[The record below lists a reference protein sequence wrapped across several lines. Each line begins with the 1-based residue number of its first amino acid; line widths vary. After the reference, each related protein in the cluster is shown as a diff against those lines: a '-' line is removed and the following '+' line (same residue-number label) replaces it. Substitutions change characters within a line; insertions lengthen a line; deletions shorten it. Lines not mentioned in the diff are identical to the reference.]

1 MSSLTGNRYQKRRKK
16 QASIETSQEPVEEDD
31 DAEISQIYQAS
42 EADTGRGKDVEDE
55 TRTETAAETDTG
67 RGKDV
72 EDETRTD
79 TAAETDTPTPTDLTP
94 QILNTTQACDLSDQ
108 TALHTWNIC
117 DKEMQEMWLQI
128 QAKSDETMQQL
139 KQNIVSLQN
148 DKAVLTTEIRNLQ
161 EQHAT
166 EIRNLKIMHEGILRQ
181 QITAWHVGMQMI
193 RQGVPTET

>member
-1 MSSLTGNRYQKRRKK
+1 
-16 QASIETSQEPVEEDD
+16 
-31 DAEISQIYQAS
+31 
-42 EADTGRGKDVEDE
+42 
-55 TRTETAAETDTG
+55 
-67 RGKDV
+67 
-72 EDETRTD
+72 
-79 TAAETDTPTPTDLTP
+79 
-94 QILNTTQACDLSDQ
+94 
-108 TALHTWNIC
+108 
-117 DKEMQEMWLQI
+117 MQEMWLQI

>member
-16 QASIETSQEPVEEDD
+16 QASLETSQEPVEEDD
-31 DAEISQIYQAS
+31 DPDITEIYQAS

-55 TRTETAAETDTG
+55 TRTETAAETDT
-67 RGKDV
+67 
-72 EDETRTD
+72 
-79 TAAETDTPTPTDLTP
+79 PTPTDLTP
-94 QILNTTQACDLSDQ
+94 QILHTTQACDLSDQ

-117 DKEMQEMWLQI
+117 DKEMQEMWLQMK
-128 QAKSDETMQQL
+128 AKSDETMQQL

-166 EIRNLKIMHEGILRQ
+166 EIRNLKIMHEGILKQ